1 MIVLIDTYTKR
12 TTSEVQKYQHIYRK
26 PAKHIF
32 EKVKSRSIM
41 KTMTCSLDNKVRE
54 MKKAYW
60 KQ

>member
-41 KTMTCSLDNKVRE
+41 KTTCSLDNKVRE
-54 MKKAYW
+54 MKKAYL